1 MYSEY
6 LALGAVPMTRGSVLR
21 IEDGRDVLIYVWE
34 GELWLT
40 QEGDGRDRCLGAG
53 AWFRLDRNGVAV
65 AEAMRHSTITLTP

>member
-6 LALGAVPMTRGSVLR
+6 LA
-21 IEDGRDVLIYVWE
+21 
-34 GELWLT
+34 
-40 QEGDGRDRCLGAG
+40 LGAG